1 VKRAQHRP
9 VAAEDDDELGIVLD
23 DLGAGVMRQRTDA
36 LDRVFETVP
45 LAQQEADAL
54 DRLTRRLRR

>member
-23 DLGAGVMRQRTDA
+23 DLGARVARERTDA
-36 LDRVFETVP
+36 RDRLVEAVP

>member
-1 VKRAQHRP
+1 
-9 VAAEDDDELGIVLD
+9 
-23 DLGAGVMRQRTDA
+23 MRQRTDA
-36 LDRVFETVP
+36 LDRVLETVP